1 MCLTLLT
8 PLLVAAFVSACC
20 GVYEGLRPGHFPT
33 LDDLD
38 LTLPYST
45 VSFALS
51 LLLVFK
57 TNSSYARFWEGVAR
71 GLPSGSRFILYRLW
85 R

>member
-1 MCLTLLT
+1 MAYSLTVCLTLLT
-8 PLLVAAFVSACC
+8 PLLVAAFTSACC
-20 GVYEGLRPGHFPT
+20 GLYEGLRPEGSPT

-38 LTLPYST
+38 LTLAYST

-57 TNSSYARFWEGVAR
+57 TNSSYARFWEGVLSCSLRA
-71 GLPSGSRFILYRLW
+71 LLH
-85 R
+85 